1 MHELV
6 IISKIFH
13 ETFIE
18 AWFNSFEII
27 VFDVIELSRGF
38 SIRL

>member
-6 IISKIFH
+6 IICKILH

-27 VFDVIELSRGF
+27 VFDVIELSHGF
-38 SIRL
+38 LIRL